1 MVLFKYIEIDS
12 SFFEL
17 CILSFVFKNYNLL
30 TAQHFKLTVL
40 SEKST
45 EYRILLKKR
54 VQRVQSTESFSRKEY
69 RVQNLLKD
77 RAQSTEST

>member
-30 TAQHFKLTVL
+30 TAQHFKLTVQ

-45 EYRILLKKR
+45 EYRILLKK
-54 VQRVQSTESFSRKEY
+54 RVQSTESFSRKEY